1 MAQAAETLERELV
14 RDLETLADRIGRDEE
29 FCGDLYRALTNNRW
43 RKHGGPE
50 GHVSLSWS
58 RTEELVNDVRGRQGK
73 EPLAL
78 AQTGGEGEVSELVRD
93 ALGRFG
99 WRPEP
104 LDTGEHDPEHLTQPE
119 SPPPADQGERMAP
132 VDDPRRSEREAHE
145 QADEYLAEHPGKAVD
160 RTRDARAD

>member
-14 RDLETLADRIGRDEE
+14 RDLETLAERIARDEE
-29 FCGDLYRALTNNRW
+29 FCGDLYRALTNNKW
-43 RKHGGPE
+43 RKDGGRE

-58 RTEELVNDVRGRQGK
+58 RAEELVNDVRVRQGK

-78 AQTGGEGEVSELVRD
+78 AQTGGEGEVSEL
-93 ALGRFG
+93 AGAELGRLG
-99 WRPEP
+99 WRATP
-104 LDTGEHDPEHLTQPE
+104 LQTGEHDAEHRTQPE

-132 VDDPRRSEREAHE
+132 VDDAGRWEREAHE
-145 QADEYLAEHPGKAVD
+145 EADEYLAEHPAKAVD